1 MNIDFQDNT
10 QKVSNEVIDLLER
23 LLQFAAKKEN
33 INGEAEISINFV
45 TNKEIQEI
53 NRDYRDKDAPTDVIS
68 FAMQESVEGE
78 LEIIDGEDMGIPETL
93 GDIII
98 SIEKAKE
105 QAEEYNHS
113 YERELGF
120 LAVHGLLHLLGYD
133 HMDEQEEKKM
143 FAKQEEILGEF
154 GLER

>member
-10 QKVSNEVIDLLER
+10 QDMDKEIVDLLER

-33 INGEAEISINFV
+33 INDEAEISINFV

-53 NRDYRDKDAPTDVIS
+53 NRDYRGKDTPTDVIS

-78 LEIIDGEDMGIPETL
+78 LEIIDEDMDIPETL

-133 HMDEQEEKKM
+133 HMNEQDEKKM
-143 FAKQEEILGEF
+143 FARQEEILGEF

>member
-10 QKVSNEVIDLLER
+10 QDMDKEIVDLLER

-33 INGEAEISINFV
+33 INDEAEISINFV
-45 TNKEIQEI
+45 TNNEIQEI
-53 NRDYRDKDAPTDVIS
+53 NRDYRGKDTPTDVIS

-78 LEIIDGEDMGIPETL
+78 LEIIDEDMDIPETL

-133 HMDEQEEKKM
+133 HMNEQDEKKM
-143 FAKQEEILGEF
+143 FARQEEILGEF

>member
-10 QKVSNEVIDLLER
+10 QEVSNEVIDLLER

-33 INGEAEISINFV
+33 INGEAEISLNFV

-53 NRDYRDKDAPTDVIS
+53 NRDYRHKDVPTDVIS

-78 LEIIDGEDMGIPETL
+78 LEIIDEDMGIPETL

-133 HMDEQEEKKM
+133 HIDEQEEKKM

>member
-10 QKVSNEVIDLLER
+10 KDVNKEIIDLLDR

-33 INGEAEISINFV
+33 INDEAEISINFV

-78 LEIIDGEDMGIPETL
+78 LEIIVEDMDIPETL

-98 SIEKAKE
+98 SVEKAKE

-133 HMDEQEEKKM
+133 HMNEEDEKKM
-143 FAKQEEILGEF
+143 FARQEEILGEF

>member
-1 MNIDFQDNT
+1 MNIDFQDHT
-10 QKVSNEVIDLLER
+10 GEVTEEIINILER
-23 LLQFAAKKEN
+23 LLQLAGEKETVAN
-33 INGEAEISINFV
+33 DAEISVSFV
-45 TNKEIQEI
+45 NNNEIQEI
-53 NRDYRDKDAPTDVIS
+53 NRDYRDKDEPTDVIS

-78 LEIIDGEDMGIPETL
+78 IMIDVGDLDIPETL

-113 YERELGF
+113 YVRELGF
-120 LAVHGLLHLLGYD
+120 LAVHGFLHLLGYD
-133 HMDEQEEKKM
+133 HMNDEDEKIM
-143 FAKQEEILGEF
+143 FTKQEEILGEF